1 MTSDIILNTIAIAI
15 LIPVLT
21 GIIAITK
28 DIIHETF
35 YKKNN
40 DSDKT

>member
-1 MTSDIILNTIAIAI
+1 MILQIIGIAI

-21 GIIAITK
+21 GLIAITK
-28 DIIHETF
+28 DIIEETF
-35 YKKNN
+35 FQKNN